1 MLEGMKFYK
10 LGGKK
15 SQLRF
20 PLASLNE
27 TLNTI
32 HVDDSWAQIL
42 PKFSSTTRWFS
53 TAIHV
58 LVNLYVT
65 TCLWLISWVS
75 PQAFPRDSPLA
86 IDMSTAILTLS
97 ENGELQ
103 RIHEKW
109 LSEKAC
115 GFHSTEDEQLKLN
128 SFRGLFLICGITC
141 FLALLIYFLS
151 MVRQFNKKSP
161 QKVGPS
167 NRCSSRS
174 ARIQTFLHFVDEK
187 EDVSPK
193 LKRKLDYISS
203 NRLRSISKR
212 VQEDISQEAPWP
224 CG

>member
-1 MLEGMKFYK
+1 
-10 LGGKK
+10 
-15 SQLRF
+15 
-20 PLASLNE
+20 
-27 TLNTI
+27 
-32 HVDDSWAQIL
+32 
-42 PKFSSTTRWFS
+42 
-53 TAIHV
+53 
-58 LVNLYVT
+58 
-65 TCLWLISWVS
+65 VS

-212 VQEDISQEAPWP
+212 VQEDISQEAP
-224 CG
+224 

>member
-1 MLEGMKFYK
+1 MVVEHEFC
-10 LGGKK
+10 
-15 SQLRF
+15 
-20 PLASLNE
+20 
-27 TLNTI
+27 
-32 HVDDSWAQIL
+32 
-42 PKFSSTTRWFS
+42 SSSVLLDPRWFS

>member
-1 MLEGMKFYK
+1 MVVEHEFC
-10 LGGKK
+10 
-15 SQLRF
+15 
-20 PLASLNE
+20 
-27 TLNTI
+27 
-32 HVDDSWAQIL
+32 
-42 PKFSSTTRWFS
+42 SSSVLLDPRWFS

-128 SFRGLFLICGITC
+128 SFRGLFLICEITC
-141 FLALLIYFLS
+141 FLALLTYFFLS
-151 MVRQFNKKSP
+151 MVRQFSKKSP

-174 ARIQTFLHFVDEK
+174 AHIQTFLHFVDEK
-187 EDVSPK
+187 EDVSPKK